1 MADIY
6 STVGANARKLVGD
19 GASGAGPYTRFG
31 TPQLQIIEIAGVH
44 SASAVDFTR
53 GAVAANAPNTSS
65 GAYTDANSNL
75 AAAVNALQGFA
86 EVYMIGVP
94 SATEFCAVIH
104 KNTANSGD
112 STTTTTG
119 YGLMEAAIK
128 AAIKADTSV
137 TITELTLT
145 GDDLS

>member
-1 MADIY
+1 
-6 STVGANARKLVGD
+6 VGASAP
-19 GASGAGPYTRFG
+19 GAA
-31 TPQLQIIEIAGVH
+31 
-44 SASAVDFTR
+44 
-53 GAVAANAPNTSS
+53 
-65 GAYTDANSNL
+65 GAYTDANSNIS
-75 AAAVNALQGFA
+75 AAVNALQGFA
-86 EVYMIGVP
+86 EIYMIGVP
-94 SATEFCAVIH
+94 SATEFCVVIH

-145 GDDLS
+145 GDDLV